1 MFRYEDQ
8 PTAIK
13 ICDIGS
19 LNASIVPPREYHKP
33 FVLNNAA
40 FILEGHNDLSGQ
52 AASLGEAGKIISID
66 VLDYIILGDCTFVS
80 LKQKGICEGA
90 KERRYIYRFV
100 WSMKKT
106 LV

>member
-13 ICDIGS
+13 VCDIGS
-19 LNASIVPPREYHKP
+19 LNASIVPPRECHKP
-33 FVLNNAA
+33 VVLAA
-40 FILEGHNDLSGQ
+40 FILVGHNDLSGQ
-52 AASLGEAGKIISID
+52 ATSLGEAGKIISID
-66 VLDYIILGDCTFVS
+66 VLDYIILGDCTFVL

-90 KERRYIYRFV
+90 KERRYIYRFA
-100 WSMKKT
+100 WPMKKT